1 MIVTDNQV
9 AVTDNHKT
17 LTELQMIVTNDLLIE
32 KEIKMITQDQ
42 HRIVSEGLVKM

>member
-1 MIVTDNQV
+1 MIVTGSQV
-9 AVTDNHKT
+9 VATDNHKT
-17 LTELQMIVTNDLLIE
+17 LTELQRIVTNDLLIE